1 MTTGIIIVSHVY
13 EIAKGI
19 NRLLQEVAS
28 DVNIEVVG
36 GISEVEIGTS
46 FDNILQLI
54 EQHPSDN
61 LLAFYDLGSAKM
73 NLEMARELSEK
84 SITIYDVPIV
94 EGSYTAA
101 ALLQAN
107 VANNV
112 IEQQLKELHIYNST
126 FAVRIIE

>member
-1 MTTGIIIVSHVY
+1 MMTTGIIIVSHVY

-112 IEQQLKELHIYNST
+112 IEQQLKELDINK
-126 FAVRIIE
+126 

>member
-1 MTTGIIIVSHVY
+1 MMTTGIIIVSHVY

-54 EQHPSDN
+54 EQHTSDN

-112 IEQQLKELHIYNST
+112 IEQQLKELYINK
-126 FAVRIIE
+126 

>member
-112 IEQQLKELHIYNST
+112 IEQQLKELDINK
-126 FAVRIIE
+126 

>member
-1 MTTGIIIVSHVY
+1 MMTTGIIIVSHVY

-73 NLEMARELSEK
+73 NLDMAKELSDK

-94 EGSYTAA
+94 EGAYTAA
-101 ALLQAN
+101 ALLQAG
-107 VANNV
+107 VTQEA
-112 IEQQLKELHIYNST
+112 IEEQLKEIQ
-126 FAVRIIE
+126 IDK

>member
-73 NLEMARELSEK
+73 NLDMAKELSDK

-94 EGSYTAA
+94 EGAYTAA
-101 ALLQAN
+101 ALLQAG
-107 VANNV
+107 VTQEA
-112 IEQQLKELHIYNST
+112 IEEQLKEIQ
-126 FAVRIIE
+126 IDK

>member
-1 MTTGIIIVSHVY
+1 MMTTGIIIVSHVY

-73 NLEMARELSEK
+73 NLEMAREFSEK
-84 SITIYDVPIV
+84 SITIYDVLIV

-112 IEQQLKELHIYNST
+112 IEQQLKELHIYK
-126 FAVRIIE
+126 

>member
-73 NLEMARELSEK
+73 NLEMAREFSEK

-112 IEQQLKELHIYNST
+112 IEQQLKELHIYK
-126 FAVRIIE
+126 

>member
-112 IEQQLKELHIYNST
+112 IEQQLKELRIYK
-126 FAVRIIE
+126 

>member
-1 MTTGIIIVSHVY
+1 MMTTGIIIVSHVY

-112 IEQQLKELHIYNST
+112 IEQQLKELRIYK
-126 FAVRIIE
+126 

>member
-1 MTTGIIIVSHVY
+1 MMTTGIIIVSHVY

-19 NRLLQEVAS
+19 KRLLQEVAS

-112 IEQQLKELHIYNST
+112 IEQQLKELHIYK
-126 FAVRIIE
+126 

>member
-1 MTTGIIIVSHVY
+1 
-13 EIAKGI
+13 
-19 NRLLQEVAS
+19 
-28 DVNIEVVG
+28 
-36 GISEVEIGTS
+36 
-46 FDNILQLI
+46 
-54 EQHPSDN
+54 
-61 LLAFYDLGSAKM
+61 M

-112 IEQQLKELHIYNST
+112 IEQQLKELHIYK
-126 FAVRIIE
+126 